1 MLMSET
7 MLRTM
12 RLLLV
17 SDKERSIRELARD
30 ADVTLSRCA
39 REVEQLRMAG
49 YVSRRPLV
57 KVERRWDLLSA
68 FSHGWSVRA
77 VPSEPYEAV
86 ERPEYLMKAISSCAE
101 RSSLPYGFTM
111 LAGAE
116 LLSPQVVPAYVHL
129 YIEAADAPKW
139 RRALGTIGIHPSE
152 PGSPRKVNLLLWDR
166 SVFTGVMV
174 VRGSCVVAPVQ
185 VFADLHGMGGIFRDA
200 AMTMAKRM
208 NWVAR

>member
-12 RLLLV
+12 RLLLT

-57 KVERRWDLLSA
+57 RVERRWDLLTA
-68 FSHGWSVRA
+68 FSHGWSVRS

-86 ERPEYLMKAISSCAE
+86 ERPEYLMNAISSCAE
-101 RSSLPYGFTM
+101 KTELPYGFTL

-116 LLSPQVVPAYVHL
+116 LLSPEVVPAYVHM
-129 YIEAADAPKW
+129 YIVTADASKW
-139 RRALGTIGIHPSE
+139 RRALGTIGIHPAE
-152 PGSPRKVNLLLWDR
+152 PGAPRKVNLLLWDR
-166 SVFTGVMV
+166 SVFTGAVV
-174 VRGSCVVAPVQ
+174 VRGSRVVAPIQ
-185 VFADLHGMGGIFRDA
+185 VFADLDGMGGIFRDA